1 LDDGAARLRINLDQ
15 REVEIEGS
23 ESFVR
28 EWVPRIEGLLD
39 RFDDP
44 AAARPV
50 EQGQAAVARSSPET
64 FGEWIHRL
72 PRSSTDVDRIL
83 AAGHFA
89 QTRRTD
95 RSFATGEANGL
106 LTEQGI
112 KVGNPSQCIKQN
124 LMAKRVFKHEGRYR
138 VSQLGI
144 DHLRQLLGADW
155 PG

>member
-1 LDDGAARLRINLDQ
+1 MSDGVTRLRVNLDQ
-15 REVEIEGS
+15 REVEVEGS

-28 EWVPRIEGLLD
+28 EWAPRIEALLE
-39 RFDDP
+39 RFDQP
-44 AAARPV
+44 ATAPAEVV
-50 EQGQAAVARSSPET
+50 ERLPATKGPET

-72 PRSSTDVDRIL
+72 PRSATDVDRIL

-89 QTRRTD
+89 QHRRTD

-124 LMAKRVFKHEGRYR
+124 LIAKRVFKHEGRYR
-138 VSQLGI
+138 VSQLGV
-144 DHLRQLLGADW
+144 DHLRQLLGVDW